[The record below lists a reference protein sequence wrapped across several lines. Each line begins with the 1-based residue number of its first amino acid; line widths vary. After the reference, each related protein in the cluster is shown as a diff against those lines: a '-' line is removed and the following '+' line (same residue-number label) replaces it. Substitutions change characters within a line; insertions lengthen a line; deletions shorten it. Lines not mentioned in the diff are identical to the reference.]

1 MINLTEV
8 AITLIIIMIGG
19 KIQEQYQPDQL
30 EIHLSDGGIKYVSIN
45 KKYSC
50 PKSCKTQH
58 YHETMISD
66 TDSNKSNYEIYYD
79 DSKEGLRLNN
89 SNVINVF
96 EIKREKK
103 KNKKNSSIKKE
114 ELGVQNFINKFD
126 L

>member
-30 EIHLSDGGIKYVSIN
+30 ELHLSDGGVTYVSIN

-58 YHETMISD
+58 YHETIISD
-66 TDSNKSNYEIYYD
+66 GDSNKFNYEIYYE
-79 DSKEGLRLNN
+79 DSKEGLKLNDLN
-89 SNVINVF
+89 IINVF
-96 EIKREKK
+96 EIKKAKK
-103 KNKKNSSIKKE
+103 KNKKNSLIKKE

>member
-30 EIHLSDGGIKYVSIN
+30 EIHLSDGGITYVSIN

-79 DSKEGLRLNN
+79 GSKEGLRLNN

>member
-30 EIHLSDGGIKYVSIN
+30 EIHLSDGGITYVSIN

-50 PKSCKTQH
+50 PKNCKTQH

-79 DSKEGLRLNN
+79 GSKEGLRLNN